1 MVDELNKTVREYG
14 LKAIVTAEEG
24 KEELRSQAWVKK
36 KATDIVRVKAQSKS
50 FKIDGVLIGDKVGE
64 VQYLAYDKLRADG
77 IKQLVVQAPNTE
89 ENEHEESSKVLF
101 GQQQETLGLGLTRDG

>member
-14 LKAIVTAEEG
+14 LQAMISADGG

-36 KATDIVRVKAQSKS
+36 KVTDIIRVKAQSKS

-64 VQYLAYDKLRADG
+64 VQYLAYDKLRAEG

-101 GQQQETLGLGLTRDG
+101 GQQ